1 MMPDKNSIT
10 EDFRRLLNE
19 IKNGGKGNDTDLLH
33 SLLHKSFEGL
43 AYTEPRKAQAILT
56 DFEGEMKFNNYLS
69 EEEARKIVSEMVFD
83 SNDKKGTTPWE
94 ADRLFNDMK
103 ISKADAEDMGSEDF
117 IDDETCYSD
126 VQPYY
131 NRWALWATMNKY
143 YADNYYAL
151 KKWVEENG
159 RVPDFQRACYD
170 FAIEQLMD
178 QDKPHWVRWYFGLS
192 K

>member
-1 MMPDKNSIT
+1 MSDKTNIA
-10 EDFRRLLNE
+10 EDFRRLLDE
-19 IKNGGKGNDTDLLH
+19 IENGNRGDDKHLLH
-33 SLLHKSFEGL
+33 SLLHKSFVSL
-43 AYTEPRKAQAILT
+43 ANAEPRKAQSILT

-83 SNDKKGTTPWE
+83 SNDKKGATPW
-94 ADRLFNDMK
+94 DQPGMLFKDMK
-103 ISKADAEDMGSEDF
+103 IHRAEPDDTDSSDL
-117 IDDETCYSD
+117 IDDENCFSD

-131 NRWALWATMNKY
+131 NRWALWTTMNKY
-143 YADNYYAL
+143 YADNYHAF
-151 KKWVEENG
+151 KKWIEEKG
-159 RVPDFQRACYD
+159 RVPDLQRACYD

>member
-1 MMPDKNSIT
+1 MMPDKNNIT

-19 IKNGGKGNDTDLLH
+19 IGNGSKGNDTDLLH
-33 SLLHKSFEGL
+33 SLLYKSFEGL
-43 AYTEPRKAQAILT
+43 ANTEPRKAQAILT

-69 EEEARKIVSEMVFD
+69 EEEARSIVSEMVYD

-94 ADRLFNDMK
+94 PERLFKDMK
-103 ISKADAEDMGSEDF
+103 VSKADMGDMGSEDL

-126 VQPYY
+126 VQPHY
-131 NRWALWATMNKY
+131 NRWALWVTMNKY